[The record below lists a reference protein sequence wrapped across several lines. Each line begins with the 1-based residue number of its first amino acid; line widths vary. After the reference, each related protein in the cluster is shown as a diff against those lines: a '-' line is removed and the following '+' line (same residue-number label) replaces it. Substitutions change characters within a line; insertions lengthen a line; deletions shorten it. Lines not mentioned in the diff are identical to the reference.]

1 MKHQIDKKIALF
13 VIVFVFVFMIPFI
26 SGLGITPGRTTID
39 FEPGLEKNVSFS
51 VINSEKENMSLVF
64 HVQGDL
70 NESITLNKKYAE
82 LSPSEESKTFSYNV
96 ELPEKIEESGTH
108 KTKIIALK
116 MPEDIKKQG
125 KFVGSTLSV
134 ATQLYVDVPYPKKYL
149 EVSSEVINTNKGE
162 NAMFLVPIANK
173 GKQGI
178 KEAKA
183 IIDIYNPVNEKI
195 ASIETK
201 GKGLESG
208 QRKELIGE
216 WEANVNPGKYRAD
229 ITVIYDGET
238 VNTEKIFKIGKQVLE
253 IQKIEVNDFELGGI
267 AKFNAL
273 IENKYNQKIKDTY
286 LKLEVYNNEEE
297 TIAEIKSANYN
308 LEALEKKNMVTY
320 WDTAGVE
327 KGTYNAK
334 LSIKHSKG
342 SFERDLKLKVSSNE
356 ITVQGISGEVLI
368 EKMEESNIKKILIYA
383 VAILIILNLL
393 WFLVVRRLFLKKN
406 LKKLSLPK
414 VQK

>member
-1 MKHQIDKKIALF
+1 MRSKINKKTALF
-13 VIVFVFVFMIPFI
+13 VIALIFVFMVPLT
-26 SGLGITPGRTTID
+26 SGLGITPGRKTID

-70 NESITLNKKYAE
+70 NKSITLNKKYAE
-82 LSPSEESKTFSYNV
+82 LSSSEESKTFSYKV
-96 ELPEKIEESGTH
+96 KLPEKIENPGTH
-108 KTKIIALK
+108 KTKITALK
-116 MPEDIKKQG
+116 MPKDIKKTG
-125 KFVGSTLSV
+125 KFVGATLSV
-134 ATQLYVDVPYPKKYL
+134 ATQLYVDVPYPEKYL
-149 EVSSEVINTNKGE
+149 EISSEVINTNKGE
-162 NAMFLVPIANK
+162 NAIFLIPIANK

-183 IIDIYNPVNEKI
+183 IIDIYNHVNEKI

-201 GKGLESG
+201 GKDLESG
-208 QRKELIGE
+208 QRKELIGK

-229 ITVIYDGET
+229 ITVIYDSQT

-286 LKLEVYNNEEE
+286 LELEVHNKEEE
-297 TIAEIKSANYN
+297 TIAKIKSANYE
-308 LEALEKKNMVTY
+308 LEALEKKNMVAY

-327 KGTYNAK
+327 KGTYDAK
-334 LSIKHSKG
+334 LFIKHPKG
-342 SFERDLKLKVSSNE
+342 SFNRDLKLSVSSDE
-356 ITVQGISGEVLI
+356 IIVQGLSGEVII
-368 EKMEESNIKKILIYA
+368 EKMKESNLKKILIYA
-383 VAILIILNLL
+383 VIILILLNLL
-393 WFLVVRRLFLKKN
+393 WFLVIRKLFLKKDF
-406 LKKLSLPK
+406 KKFLSLNK
-414 VQK
+414 H